1 MSSNMPSSFGGMSLA
16 QLLAGSGGGLG
27 GLSDPSSLAQLMGAG
42 GAFAAPAG
50 MSYLS
55 QDPNSVNF
63 GGLTTAPTP
72 APAPVSPAPTTPTP
86 SAPGTT
92 GDFTLPPGWT
102 LGAGGAG
109 NQYVTA
115 PDGSITYLGGIQQGA
130 PSILNSNFAWNPN
143 EPGIGDTP
151 APMGSNSLFGAP
163 NIAPAVNP
171 AIPNPVNQAVP
182 AGPQYLSND
191 PNSVNYRQPTQM
203 TAGGS
208 GLPGNFTI

>member
-27 GLSDPSSLAQLMGAG
+27 GLGDPSSLAQLMGAG

-63 GGLTTAPTP
+63 GGLTPSPTS
-72 APAPVSPAPTTPTP
+72 APAPVAPTAPTTPTP
-86 SAPGTT
+86 AAPGTT
-92 GDFTLPPGWT
+92 GDFTLPQGWT

-130 PSILNSNFAWNPN
+130 PTILNSNYSWNPN

-151 APMGSNSLFGAP
+151 PFGGATMPFNAPSPTPTPAP
-163 NIAPAVNP
+163 TPAP
-171 AIPNPVNQAVP
+171 AIPTDY
-182 AGPQYLSND
+182 PQLPKWLSTD
-191 PNSVNYRQPTQM
+191 PNSANYM
-203 TAGGS
+203 KTA
-208 GLPGNFTI
+208 